1 MAEFLKSIIPVSMDI
16 WIVFFIM
23 PMLIAFIWQ
32 LWLCTKTK
40 NLKSRLFPFAIPV
53 IIGISVLIYRFVFI
67 PLDVYFLG
75 FIAAFLVGT
84 SVFMLAG
91 SIAGWIVYFILCFIK
106 KGK

>member
-1 MAEFLKSIIPVSMDI
+1 MAEFLRSIIPVSIDI
-16 WIVFFIM
+16 WVVFFIT

-32 LWLCTKTK
+32 LWLCTKGK
-40 NLKSRLFPFAIPV
+40 SLKSQLFPFAIPI
-53 IIGISVLIYRFVFI
+53 IIGILVLVYRFVFI

-84 SVFMLAG
+84 AVFMLAG
-91 SIAGWIVYFILCFIK
+91 SITGWIIYFIFCFVK